1 MVPLAASM
9 CPPHASVTKHAIVP
23 YITNLGY
30 RLKITMKKARFLSA
44 HCDQCLDLAIINFVW
59 TATLVVLYFDRN
71 DECCY
76 WQVFCILTHRPGL
89 DSTGLSCHA
98 GVLDA
103 SSPGGA
109 QKRRKRDE
117 NLAKKAPRC
126 NKKVRNTKKNP
137 PNSEVSYPRVYYS
150 S

>member
-1 MVPLAASM
+1 
-9 CPPHASVTKHAIVP
+9 
-23 YITNLGY
+23 
-30 RLKITMKKARFLSA
+30 MKKARFLSA

-59 TATLVVLYFDRN
+59 IATLVVLFFDCN

-109 QKRRKRDE
+109 LKRRKRDE
-117 NLAKKAPRC
+117 TLAKKHHVATR
-126 NKKVRNTKKNP
+126 KFETQKSTKQR
-137 PNSEVSYPRVYYS
+137 SIVSAGVLQQLG
-150 S
+150 